1 MAYYRGVPVKESS
14 SAFIIVIILCVVF
27 AGIIVILLF
36 ENSNV
41 KTKRIEPSNCP
52 QIKGDYGVIPNVDIT
67 TVGGGINSCN
77 PLLDPNGTGV
87 LGSNACT
94 FNTVKSVIDAEVICN
109 NFPGVCKGFSYTPP
123 SSAGK
128 NGSMTFYNTSFTP
141 KSEPVVTT
149 KTVVDVYTNQV

>member
-52 QIKGDYGVIPNVDIT
+52 QIKGDYGVIPNVDINT
-67 TVGGGINSCN
+67 LGPINSCN
-77 PLLDPNGTGV
+77 PTVDPNGNGV

-94 FNTVKSVIDAEVICN
+94 FTVTSLIDAETICN
-109 NFPGVCKGFSYTPP
+109 NFAGVCKGFYYTPP
-123 SSAGK
+123 VSAGK